1 MPPFEATRSFGRIH
15 GRVMRLSLEDRA
27 TRCIASA
34 GPNHGNGI
42 RSLAWREGRN
52 PISPLRRGFAWIPR
66 NRGKVGKRSEEER
79 NVEDGERERR
89 RENRERNSLNSAIE
103 NKRGMRR
110 DKRLARLAPRFD
122 LHRRLCECISMH
134 IVHSSRMRVT
144 VNKYLLT

>member
-1 MPPFEATRSFGRIH
+1 MDTKES
-15 GRVMRLSLEDRA
+15 
-27 TRCIASA
+27 
-34 GPNHGNGI
+34 
-42 RSLAWREGRN
+42 REGWKKE
-52 PISPLRRGFAWIPR
+52 RGR
-66 NRGKVGKRSEEER
+66 EKRGGR
-79 NVEDGERERR
+79 RERK

-110 DKRLARLAPRFD
+110 DERLARLAPRFD

>member
-1 MPPFEATRSFGRIH
+1 MQRDAPRR
-15 GRVMRLSLEDRA
+15 
-27 TRCIASA
+27 SA

-66 NRGKVGKRSEEER
+66 NRGNVGKKSEEER
-79 NVEDGERERR
+79 NIERER
-89 RENRERNSLNSAIE
+89 EKKERNSLNSAIE

>member
-79 NVEDGERERR
+79 NVEDGERER
-89 RENRERNSLNSAIE
+89 EGE
-103 NKRGMRR
+103 KTGRGTE
-110 DKRLARLAPRFD
+110 F
-122 LHRRLCECISMH
+122 E
-134 IVHSSRMRVT
+134 
-144 VNKYLLT
+144 

>member
-1 MPPFEATRSFGRIH
+1 MDTKES
-15 GRVMRLSLEDRA
+15 
-27 TRCIASA
+27 
-34 GPNHGNGI
+34 
-42 RSLAWREGRN
+42 REGWKKERGREKRGG
-52 PISPLRRGFAWIPR
+52 RR
-66 NRGKVGKRSEEER
+66 KREKERKQGEEQ
-79 NVEDGERERR
+79 
-89 RENRERNSLNSAIE
+89 SLNSTIE

>member
-1 MPPFEATRSFGRIH
+1 MDTKESRERWKKERGREEH
-15 GRVMRLSLEDRA
+15 
-27 TRCIASA
+27 
-34 GPNHGNGI
+34 
-42 RSLAWREGRN
+42 RE
-52 PISPLRRGFAWIPR
+52 
-66 NRGKVGKRSEEER
+66 K
-79 NVEDGERERR
+79 EREK
-89 RENRERNSLNSAIE
+89 RERNSLNSAIE